1 MRMTRHDWKA
11 LGVVTCV
18 LGGAAGL
25 TPVAE
30 ACSGPACSDR
40 EVQVP
45 MLPGAEV
52 PANVPALV
60 IVPATFQRVDSGS
73 VHLRTAEG
81 VEVAADITPGALG
94 SAVVVPAAPLVPGAS
109 YRLEG
114 SNPCPFGEETVTAAF
129 TASEPLPLPAT
140 TGVLEAG
147 PVQQGKV
154 TVIGGSSCSVDTQGS
169 SLRLRFTPAP
179 ELVPFLPWV
188 HWTVEVDGQPWASAP
203 HGALGPTGEL
213 TPSIRLQYTRDLLWL
228 YAVCEVTPDSQP
240 PLNMGLEP
248 GRHVATLRPVL
259 EHLAVPLPSV
269 EVPFELTCP
278 AKPSDPS
285 PEGGSCS
292 QTGGGFTALGL
303 LATLQLW
310 RRRSRGARPS

>member
-1 MRMTRHDWKA
+1 MTRHDWKT

-18 LGGAAGL
+18 LGAGGGL

-45 MLPGAEV
+45 MTAGAEV
-52 PANVPALV
+52 PANVPALL
-60 IVPATFQRVDSGS
+60 IVPAIFQNMDAGS

-81 VEVAADITPGALG
+81 VELAAGVTQGAHG
-94 SAVVVPAAPLVPGAS
+94 SAVVVPAAPLVPGS
-109 YRLEG
+109 GYRLEG
-114 SNPCPFGEETVTAAF
+114 SNPCPLGEETVAATF
-129 TASEPLPLPAT
+129 TASEPLPLPT
-140 TGVLEAG
+140 TPGVLEAG

-154 TVIGGSSCSVDTQGS
+154 TVVGGASCSVDTQGS

-188 HWTVEVDGQPWASAP
+188 HWTVEVDGKPWATAP

-213 TPSIRLQYTRDLLWL
+213 IPSIRLQYTRDLLWL
-228 YAVCEVTPDSQP
+228 YTVCEVTPGTQP

-248 GRHVATLRPVL
+248 GRHVATLRPVI
-259 EHLAVPLPSV
+259 EHLASPLPPL

-278 AKPSDPS
+278 EKPPAPVPDD
-285 PEGGSCS
+285 EGCS
-292 QTGGGFTALGL
+292 QTGGGLTALGL

-310 RRRSRGARPS
+310 RRRSRGVRPT